1 MGSKVDKEVSARAP
15 FKLMCGFV
23 FVFTLRS
30 KSDLAGPTLHFLFA
44 KNCVTAI
51 AIAVFSMCGLQRV
64 PRCDVEL
71 GRFPKFSVSHSE
83 CIRLIPRKHPLPQY
97 GGTDGERDGRRDFAE
112 QS

>member
-30 KSDLAGPTLHFLFA
+30 KSDLAGPALHFLFA

-51 AIAVFSMCGLQRV
+51 AIAFFRCAAYSVFR
-64 PRCDVEL
+64 DVM
-71 GRFPKFSVSHSE
+71 SNSAVSPSS
-83 CIRLIPRKHPLPQY
+83 LSPIPNAF
-97 GGTDGERDGRRDFAE
+97 G
-112 QS
+112 